1 MTSRCRRRLLK
12 SRLSVTHNTTNQAGN
27 RFPRRTPCDPVPVTT
42 SRREKVCEAMRT
54 DTMVVQGSESDST
67 VLGNNTGSAFVYRR

>member
-1 MTSRCRRRLLK
+1 M
-12 SRLSVTHNTTNQAGN
+12 
-27 RFPRRTPCDPVPVTT
+27 TT